1 MQCFEATQYFVLHEI
16 ILSVNYYVIR
26 RTFPYHRMA
35 YRVSLP
41 GVREPRAGR
50 PRKYEDGYCKA
61 AKVLRILE
69 ENFIEWRQVKH
80 EEGLTDDNAVARY
93 LLDCR
98 KQLVTMQESSPQHT
112 HNSVSLKLVC

>member
-1 MQCFEATQYFVLHEI
+1 MSLQPAVLESMKMDI
-16 ILSVNYYVIR
+16 
-26 RTFPYHRMA
+26 
-35 YRVSLP
+35 
-41 GVREPRAGR
+41 E
-50 PRKYEDGYCKA
+50 KA